1 MTIFAK
7 ALQFALEAMQEEEVE
22 LADAI
27 IKQIDLAEIG
37 AGSADQ
43 ESLSYLIKTFIDL
56 DLFSAAAKTAIYAL
70 HHSITP
76 SSDLRDLLQYELS
89 RRGLWAEHNEI
100 SMLIADVASNEQLE
114 RMTQHLLNQL
124 EIKKASKLIAILEQ
138 RRGATLSIETIA
150 LLIAS
155 REYQQVE
162 LHFANN
168 EGLLDALMDHNGLR
182 HWLYLFL
189 SYSDDLWVT
198 KAAATLAKK
207 THFTLAVLDNYA
219 HFMKVCWA
227 NGKADV
233 CAQLISNI
241 PTNLAPHLL
250 SQHLIFCRVYAFS
263 CQKLAVSND
272 LMKNLYR
279 EEFDVFSRPEIWTLN
294 LKKETLERGV
304 VGPLQEAFGP
314 ISTSRGA
321 KPKAILPLILYGKDY
336 IREAKDLFV
345 ESALAAEDFLNL
357 AKRFEF
363 SIRICTDHDS
373 CSEIEDVFSPL
384 AEHGFIID
392 LQRAVF
398 PKEELPHKRM
408 WFYVD
413 AMLAAELNEGVFFC
427 MCPDAVFGD
436 GLAELIERCPQG
448 GGAGGG
454 LMRASWSAMR
464 RSVGNGR
471 LASILKNPDKN
482 RELVTHA
489 ITNWSHYSHRLFFEN
504 ISDNYVSKVENG
516 IRYNSWQGVP
526 HVIKPDKGFTQKL
539 INRAVYRYSNVFG
552 DHLGQDLDHDMIG
565 VLNEEGRLYML
576 DSYEDFVFIEVAHDA
591 GYSQLWK
598 FQLPMGHKLPTPVG
612 ETYLFHSAV

>member
-7 ALQFALEAMQEEEVE
+7 ALQLALEAMQEEEVE
-22 LADAI
+22 LATAI

-37 AGSADQ
+37 AESADQ

-56 DLFSAAAKTAIYAL
+56 GLFPAAAKTAIYAL
-70 HHSITP
+70 RHSITL
-76 SSDLRDLLQYELS
+76 SDDLCDSLQYELS
-89 RRGLWAEHNEI
+89 RRGQWAEHNEI
-100 SMLIADVASNEQLE
+100 STLIADVASDEQVE

-138 RRGATLSIETIA
+138 RRGATLSIEAIA

-155 REYQQVE
+155 GEYRRVE
-162 LHFANN
+162 RHIADN
-168 EGLLDALMDHNGLR
+168 EGLIDALMDHNGLR

-189 SYSDDLWVT
+189 NYSGDLWLT

-207 THFTLAVLDNYA
+207 THFTPPVLDNYA
-219 HFMKVCWA
+219 HFMKLCWA
-227 NGKADV
+227 NGKPDV
-233 CAQLISNI
+233 CAELISHI
-241 PTNLAPHLL
+241 PTSLAPHLL

-272 LMKNLYR
+272 LMNNLYR
-279 EEFDVFSRPEIWTLN
+279 EEFGVFSRPEIWTLN
-294 LKKETLERGV
+294 LKKETLKRGA

-314 ISTSRGA
+314 ISTDKGG
-321 KPKAILPLILYGKDY
+321 KTKAILPLVLYGKDY
-336 IREAKDLFV
+336 IREAKDLFI
-345 ESALAAEDFLNL
+345 ESALAARDFLDL
-357 AKRFEF
+357 AERFEF
-363 SIRICTDHDS
+363 IIPICTNHES
-373 CSEIEDVFSPL
+373 CSEIEDIFSPL
-384 AEHGFIID
+384 TDRGFILD

-398 PKEELPHKRM
+398 PKAELPHKRM

-413 AMLAAELNEGVFFC
+413 AMLAAELNEGVYLC

-471 LASILKNPDKN
+471 LASILKSPDKN

-516 IRYNSWQGVP
+516 TRYNSWQGVP
-526 HVIKPDKGFTQKL
+526 HVIKPNEGFTQKL

-565 VLNEEGRLYML
+565 ALNEEGRLYML

-598 FQLPMGHKLPTPVG
+598 FQLPMGHQLPTPMG
-612 ETYLFHSAV
+612 ATYPYQSGV